1 MEKGKRKPE
10 RHKTGPKGELRP
22 MSETSN
28 AVRTMEIAT
37 GLADEQYTDGR
48 RPKPKRRVRIL

>member
-1 MEKGKRKPE
+1 MEKGKPK
-10 RHKTGPKGELRP
+10 RHKTCPKGEIRP

-28 AVRTMEIAT
+28 AVRTMEIAI

-48 RPKPKRRVRIL
+48 RPKLKRRVRIL